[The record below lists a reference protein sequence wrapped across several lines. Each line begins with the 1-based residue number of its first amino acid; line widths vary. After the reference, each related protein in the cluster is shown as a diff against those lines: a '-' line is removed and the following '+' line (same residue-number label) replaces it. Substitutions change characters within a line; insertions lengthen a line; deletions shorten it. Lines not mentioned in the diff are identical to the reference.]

1 MHILEAL
8 NVGTVF
14 QNVAFYTFLLFLLSL
29 NLDVLKFL
37 RKQKENNSPFA
48 GQS

>member
-1 MHILEAL
+1 MHIIEAL

-14 QNVAFYTFLLFLLSL
+14 QNVAFYTFMVFLLSF

-37 RKQKENNSPFA
+37 RRQKENNSPFVN
-48 GQS
+48 